1 MTTLLPSV
9 RVPALRLATPRSAE
23 PLKHDPATELQGYF
37 RSVLETRMNGLPFL
51 NPAVQVEVV
60 DCRRVSG
67 DWLAG
72 VVTPWSLQLVLLPG
86 GGTLWRDTP
95 VGGRQVVAL
104 PAGEMVFIG
113 DEGEAALP
121 AFQYCPLI
129 TPIQHLDGH
138 AAAVAIMRDAFA
150 EVLTAPLPETAA
162 TPAAPPAAPVSTS
175 RRAFLRGA
183 FR

>member
-9 RVPALRLATPRSAE
+9 RIPALRLATPRSAR
-23 PLKHDPATELQGYF
+23 PLQRDPTAELLGYF

-51 NPAVQVEVV
+51 NPAIDVAVV
-60 DCRRVSG
+60 DCQRVAG

-72 VVTPWSLQLVLLPG
+72 IVTPWSLQLVLLPG

-113 DEGEAALP
+113 DEGEASLP

-129 TPIQHLDGH
+129 TPVQHIAGNEV
-138 AAAVAIMRDAFA
+138 ATAIMRDAYA
-150 EVLTAPLPETAA
+150 AVLTVPQPETPLPAPT
-162 TPAAPPAAPVSTS
+162 PPAAVASAS